1 MGKNTIGGKKHK
13 RAKNNNTDFKRPLQ
27 KKEDNECY
35 AKVINVLGGCR
46 LTCQCYLEDP
56 KTKEPYMKEMI
67 GVIRGNMRKRVWITK
82 DDIILASLRGFQD
95 NKCDVIWKFTSDEVR
110 ELQEDK
116 ELPSIMCKTN
126 HLGENLGNILFGD
139 KIESESES
147 EEEEEQ
153 PTTVDYNKFN
163 KPDSD
168 EDLDN
173 I

>member
-35 AKVINVLGGCR
+35 AKVVNVLGGCR
-46 LTCQCYLEDP
+46 LTCQCYLQDP
-56 KTKEPYMKEMI
+56 KTKETYMKEMI

-82 DDIILASLRGFQD
+82 DDVILASLRGFQD
-95 NKCDVIWKFTSDEVR
+95 DKCDVIWKFTPEEVR
-110 ELQEDK
+110 ELQEEK
-116 ELPSIMCKTN
+116 ELPSILVN
-126 HLGENLGNILFGD
+126 DSGETEKESILFGD
-139 KIESESES
+139 NDIISDSEDEEVEIE
-147 EEEEEQ
+147 
-153 PTTVDYNKFN
+153 TIDYSKYN
-163 KPDSD
+163 KPDLD